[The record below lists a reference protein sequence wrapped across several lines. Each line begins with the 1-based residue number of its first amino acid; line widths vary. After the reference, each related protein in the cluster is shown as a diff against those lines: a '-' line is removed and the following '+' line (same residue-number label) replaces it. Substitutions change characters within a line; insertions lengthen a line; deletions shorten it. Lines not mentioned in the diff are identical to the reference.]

1 MTGTGKNIEGLLNRL
16 ADNSRSELELVRTLA
31 DAIRRVDDQMLRE
44 IRGLTI
50 QHQIRRETIVGEL
63 HSLAGRLCNL
73 PVKHVPPPTRATIE
87 QRPNVSQPG
96 LNDDDAATESIP
108 SNGGGADWRQA
119 AKNIEN
125 ELDYIL
131 NAPAPRH

>member
-1 MTGTGKNIEGLLNRL
+1 MTGPDKNIEDLLNQL
-16 ADNSRSELELVRTLA
+16 ADNSRSELNLVRTLA

-44 IRGLTI
+44 IRGVTL
-50 QHQIRRETIVGEL
+50 QHEIRRETIVGEL

-73 PVKHVPPPTRATIE
+73 PVKNMPLPSRATIE
-87 QRPNVSQPG
+87 QRRNVQESVHE
-96 LNDDDAATESIP
+96 DDTADAAQP
-108 SNGGGADWRQA
+108 NGGGADWRQA